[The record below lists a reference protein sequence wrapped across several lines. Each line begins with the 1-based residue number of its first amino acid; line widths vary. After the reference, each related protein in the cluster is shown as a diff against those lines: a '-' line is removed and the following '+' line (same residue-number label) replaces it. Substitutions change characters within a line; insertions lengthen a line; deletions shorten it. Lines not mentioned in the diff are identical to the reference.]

1 MPASRYTLH
10 LQDFAMT
17 LVVVEL
23 RQILPHE
30 EIIPELLEKLVD
42 AIERDGFMK
51 HPIIVDGDSLVVLDG
66 NHRTEALKKLGYR
79 YIPVCMVDYQNPLIE
94 VGCWY
99 RTIEGGDYN
108 SLVNSFENFE
118 TVKLD
123 WEKTKETVNSTN
135 ALAIV
140 TKERAL
146 ISNPYKSIPEA
157 YEALRRAETNLRNS
171 GFRIGYTSEEI
182 ASKSVLE
189 GSALA
194 YVAMHPLTK
203 KAIIEIAQSGRRFPC
218 KTSRHIFPARP
229 MGIDFPLPFLKD
241 HPLDEANHE
250 FYLWISRRHVD
261 QIPPRSVFEGRRYD
275 EIIFLFHQ

>member
-1 MPASRYTLH
+1 MSALRYTLH
-10 LQDFAMT
+10 LRDFRMSLET
-17 LVVVEL
+17 VEL
-23 RQILPHE
+23 RKILLHE
-30 EIIPELLEKLVD
+30 EIIPELLEKLAD

-51 HPIIVDGDSLVVLDG
+51 HPIIVDGDSLVILDG

-94 VGCWY
+94 VRCWY
-99 RTIEGGDYN
+99 RTVEGGNYDN
-108 SLVNSFENFE
+108 LVNSFKNFE

-123 WEKTKETVNSTN
+123 WERKKETVNSTN

-146 ISNPYKSIPEA
+146 ISNPYKSLPEA
-157 YEALRRAETNLRNS
+157 YEALRMVETNLRNS
-171 GFRIGYTSEEI
+171 GFRIGYASEET

-194 YVAMHPLTK
+194 YVAMPPLTK

-229 MGIDFPLPFLKD
+229 MGIDFPVRFLKG
-241 HPLDEANHE
+241 HPLDEANRE
-250 FYLWISRRHVD
+250 FYLWVSRRYVD
-261 QIPPRSVFEGRRYD
+261 QIPSGSVFEGRRYD
-275 EIIFLFHQ
+275 EIIFLLHQ